1 MEALQRDAPPRHRAV
16 DPPLPWEMAYLAA
29 LERFGVPSL
38 WAVKSIRE
46 LIPCCVLV
54 DRGVPLQMGGTGLPD
69 RFHHLADASFSAY
82 VFDSDVSVWPP
93 LLPPLKGN
101 IPLLPDPTMLA
112 QHRRQIQR
120 ELAACLSRGGIHNL
134 NLEVMGE
141 ETAVRCC
148 RILVKSDGED
158 EHAFGAKGPPTD
170 GADEG
175 HGGLLRG

>member
-16 DPPLPWEMAYLAA
+16 DPPPPWEMAYLAA

-54 DRGVPLQMGGTGLPD
+54 DRGVLLRMDGTGLPD

-93 LLPPLKGN
+93 LLPPLKGTKMSLESRKARDSQFFFWYDDLR
-101 IPLLPDPTMLA
+101 IATADLA
-112 QHRRQIQR
+112 VQI
-120 ELAACLSRGGIHNL
+120 SRKSLDGI
-134 NLEVMGE
+134 
-141 ETAVRCC
+141 
-148 RILVKSDGED
+148 
-158 EHAFGAKGPPTD
+158 AFGEPLGVSAF
-170 GADEG
+170 
-175 HGGLLRG
+175 